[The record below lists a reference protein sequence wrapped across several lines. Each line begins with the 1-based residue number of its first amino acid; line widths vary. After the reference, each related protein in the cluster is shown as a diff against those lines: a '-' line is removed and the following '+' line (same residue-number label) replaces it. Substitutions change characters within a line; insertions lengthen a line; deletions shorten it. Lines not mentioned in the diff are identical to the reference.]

1 MKYIKNVLMFALLIS
16 PAFLAPL
23 EAAHLQHNHT
33 YQSGK

>member
-23 EAAHLQHNHT
+23 EAAHSQPHPT
-33 YQSGK
+33 YQVGK